1 MEASV
6 SNNLRRT
13 MRTELVQLI
22 REAILNREFLPGQ
35 KLVEEE
41 ICLKFGVSR
50 TPIREAL
57 LVLEQEGLIDNQPH
71 VGMFVISFR
80 REEIVDLLRV
90 EAAMEGLAAGEAAKR
105 ITLEEIGELESL
117 QQEMSLRQQ
126 PVGQEE
132 FFDYDRK
139 IHAMLVR
146 CSGSPTLINILEK
159 QLSLVYL
166 CRFYTIRAPDRYSH
180 SVKEHQA
187 IIDSFKSH
195 DPVRSEKAAQDHLES
210 VIKDFVRMDNGK
222 EAIAD
227 GKSN

>member
-1 MEASV
+1 
-6 SNNLRRT
+6 
-13 MRTELVQLI
+13 MRSELVHVI
-22 REAILNREFLPGQ
+22 REAILNREYLPGQ
-35 KLVEEE
+35 KLIEEE
-41 ICLKFGVSR
+41 ISAKYGVSR

-57 LVLEQEGLIDNQPH
+57 LVLEQEGLVDNQPH

-90 EAAMEGLAAGEAAKR
+90 EAAMEGLAAAEAAKR
-105 ITLEEIGELESL
+105 ITPEEIVELESL
-117 QQEMSLRQQ
+117 QHEMSSRQQ

-166 CRFYTIRAPDRYSH
+166 CRFYTIRAPDRYAH

-195 DPVRSEKAAQDHLES
+195 DSMRSEKAAQDHLES
-210 VIKDFVRMDNGK
+210 VIKDFVRMANGK
-222 EAIAD
+222 DAMAD
-227 GKSN
+227 GKGN